1 VFAGSARGKLAPVPE
16 LSGERARS
24 RLAARRIGTWLVWW
38 VLLMSFWVILDDSVA
53 VDELL
58 AGAGAAAL
66 GAFLAELAAHQT
78 RIRFRMRARWV
89 VPALRLP
96 ADVARDTVIVLA
108 VLWRRLARG
117 QEPASGFRELPVS
130 PGPDTAEGE
139 TRRALLVGARSLAPN
154 TVVLGID
161 PDREVMIVHQL
172 VATEGEP
179 AR

>member
-1 VFAGSARGKLAPVPE
+1 MPE
-16 LSGERARS
+16 LSGEPARS
-24 RLAARRIGTWLVWW
+24 QLAAGRIGTWLVWW

-66 GAFLAELAAHQT
+66 GAFLAELAAHQART
-78 RIRFRMRARWV
+78 RFRVRARWV
-89 VPALRLP
+89 IPALRLP
-96 ADVARDTVIVLA
+96 GDVARDTVIVLA
-108 VLWRRLARG
+108 VLWRRLVRG

-161 PDREVMIVHQL
+161 ARREVMIVHQL
-172 VATEGEP
+172 VATDGEP

>member
-1 VFAGSARGKLAPVPE
+1 
-16 LSGERARS
+16 
-24 RLAARRIGTWLVWW
+24 
-38 VLLMSFWVILDDSVA
+38 
-53 VDELL
+53 
-58 AGAGAAAL
+58 
-66 GAFLAELAAHQT
+66 
-78 RIRFRMRARWV
+78 MRARWV
-89 VPALRLP
+89 IPALRLP
-96 ADVARDTVIVLA
+96 GDVARDTVIVLA

-139 TRRALLVGARSLAPN
+139 TRRALLIGARSLAPN

-161 PDREVMIVHQL
+161 PGREVMIVHQL